1 MVAAVVVDVNVKL
14 SNNERFDAAAD
25 VDVDDGSGGG
35 IVGADDVVVLG
46 LLKLFCVWV
55 FVGIVGA
62 NGGGRVG
69 A

>member
-14 SNNERFDAAAD
+14 SNNERFDAAA
-25 VDVDDGSGGG
+25 DVDDGSGGG